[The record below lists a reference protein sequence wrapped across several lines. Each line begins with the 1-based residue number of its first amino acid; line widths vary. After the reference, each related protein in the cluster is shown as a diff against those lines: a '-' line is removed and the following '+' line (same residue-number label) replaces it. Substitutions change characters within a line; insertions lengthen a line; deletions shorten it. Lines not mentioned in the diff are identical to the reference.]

1 MNFAARAAS
10 PCATAG
16 TARHAPT
23 MPSAPT
29 QNFAAA
35 RLLPFVAAAAGIA
48 LFCVMDALLKSASIQ
63 IGVYSALLFR
73 SLAGTALLLPLWLV
87 HVGKLP
93 SRAAL
98 RIHALR
104 AAVVAAMAVFFFW
117 GLVRMPMAEAIA
129 ISFIA
134 PLVALYLAALLLGE
148 RIRRTAVIA
157 SLFGIA
163 GVVVIAAGRLGS
175 EAGEAQS
182 ASALGIASVLA
193 SALLYAWNLVIQ
205 RQQALLAPPVEVAF
219 FQALFM
225 GLILS
230 VAAPWLLRWP
240 TPGVLLEVTAA
251 AALAGL
257 ALVMLTWAYA
267 RAEAQALVPFEY
279 TALVWAALL
288 GWMWFGDPVMPSTI
302 AGAALVILG
311 SWIAA
316 SKRGG
321 EGKDAS
327 SAS

>member
-1 MNFAARAAS
+1 MPR
-10 PCATAG
+10 
-16 TARHAPT
+16 T
-23 MPSAPT
+23 MPSAPA
-29 QNFAAA
+29 QNPAAG
-35 RLLPFVAAAAGIA
+35 RLLPFMAAAAGIA
-48 LFCVMDALLKSASIQ
+48 LFCVMDALVKSASIQ

-73 SLAGTALLLPLWLV
+73 SLAGTALLLPLWLLQ
-87 HVGKLP
+87 VGKLP

-129 ISFIA
+129 LSFIA

-148 RIRRTAVIA
+148 RIRRTAVVA

-219 FQALFM
+219 FQAMFM
-225 GLILS
+225 GIILA

-240 TPGVLLEVTAA
+240 TADVLIETTAA
-251 AALAGL
+251 AALAGT
-257 ALVMLTWAYA
+257 ALVLLTWAYA

-279 TALVWAALL
+279 TALIWAALL
-288 GWMWFGDPVMPSTI
+288 GWLWFGDPLTPSTL
-302 AGAALVILG
+302 AGAALVIAG
-311 SWIAA
+311 SWLAA
-316 SKRGG
+316 ARTGQPAQQ
-321 EGKDAS
+321 AS